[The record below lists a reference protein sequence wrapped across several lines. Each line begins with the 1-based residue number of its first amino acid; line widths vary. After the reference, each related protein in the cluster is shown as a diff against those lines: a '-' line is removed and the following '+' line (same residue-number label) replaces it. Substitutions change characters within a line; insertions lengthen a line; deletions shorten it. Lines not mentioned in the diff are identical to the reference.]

1 MDIFEAYEMSSDA
14 VDKGIWAELIVDGQM
29 IGRIRVKSSD
39 PDINPEY
46 RNALSVAAL
55 AAVSAKPDQL
65 EKIKGDTALAVI
77 AETILTDWELYKTD
91 KNGKDKPIP
100 FSQKKAVELMAKLP
114 KLRASVERAAQ
125 NWTKFRRHNIEEAV
139 KT

>member
-1 MDIFEAYEMSSDA
+1 MDIFDAYEMSA
-14 VDKGIWAELIVDGQM
+14 EATDKGIWAELIVDGQV
-29 IGRIRVKSSD
+29 IGRIRVRSSD

-55 AAVSAKPDQL
+55 AAVSATGDQL
-65 EKIKGDTALAVI
+65 QKIKDDTALAVI
-77 AETILTDWELYKTD
+77 AETILTDWELFKTD
-91 KNGKDKPIP
+91 KNGKDISIK
-100 FSQKKAVELMAKLP
+100 FSAKKAVELMRKLP
-114 KLRASVERAAQ
+114 KLRAAVERAAH